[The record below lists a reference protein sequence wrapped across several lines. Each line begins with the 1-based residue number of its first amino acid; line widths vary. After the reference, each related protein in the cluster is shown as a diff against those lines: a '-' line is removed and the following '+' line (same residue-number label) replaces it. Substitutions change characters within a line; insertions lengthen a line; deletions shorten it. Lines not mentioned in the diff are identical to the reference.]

1 MVRNWLPPSWPRNGA
16 NFWAIRHSK
25 EELSDVQLFGAMT
38 WRSEGFIYGR
48 YVHALCGNG
57 TRKFLRQ
64 EPLISQKKNWH
75 RIDWIKSRLLEV
87 NSATSWTGLR
97 THLPALMFHVR
108 TCTAFLIW
116 FNILVV
122 GPRSWR
128 ILFESP
134 DRLASMTQTT
144 IFTDNEQCHKWAD
157 ELINILLQSAG
168 HKFGKMTSCFF
179 SNCCGYEYAHNS
191 VKPTRIP
198 RVLYDM
204 MAHLMPHCGMSA
216 RELWPTGINVNYY
229 PDGYA
234 FFSLHS
240 LDDLLS

>member
-1 MVRNWLPPSWPRNGA
+1 MVRNWLPPVTEQTFGQYGIPMKNSVMS
-16 NFWAIRHSK
+16 NFLAQW
-25 EELSDVQLFGAMT
+25 LDVQKVSSMDDMCT
-38 WRSEGFIYGR
+38 PCVEMED
-48 YVHALCGNG
+48 GNVCV
-57 TRKFLRQ
+57 KSPWSLR
-64 EPLISQKKNWH
+64 KKNRH
-75 RIDWIKSRLLEV
+75 RIDWIKSRFIEV
-87 NSATSWTGLR
+87 NSATSWRGLR

-108 TCTAFLIW
+108 TCTSFLIW

-229 PDGYA
+229 PDG
-234 FFSLHS
+234 
-240 LDDLLS
+240 